1 MNPTIKAIGRKL
13 RLGMIGGGPGSF
25 IGEVHRI
32 AARMDDRYA
41 LVATMLSSNPQKSKE
56 AGISLGITSDRAYS
70 TADELFKK
78 ESDREDQIDV
88 LAIMTPNDSHYALS
102 CRTIEKQWAII
113 CDKPLTTK
121 LDDAID
127 LVKKVND
134 SNTIFCQTFN
144 YTGYPLVRHAREMV
158 RNGDLGDIH
167 MVKVE
172 YIQGHNAT
180 LHEAEETENP
190 HWKMFPEK
198 VGPSVVLGD
207 IGTHAHHLTRFITGE
222 EVVRV
227 CADVGAVVP
236 GREFDDYAGV
246 LIRLENGARGTMFIT
261 QAGAGAEHGLN
272 IRVFGSKG
280 TIEWHQERAGQMIY
294 TPIASP
300 MQLIKRDGP
309 GMYPA
314 AKRAIRVSFGHPEAF
329 YEAFAN
335 LYKDTADAI
344 TAKMNG
350 KPLSTDEIEFPTVED
365 GAKGVKFVEACK
377 ESTQNGSVWTDS
389 VLDV

>member
-1 MNPTIKAIGRKL
+1 MNPTIEAIGRKL

-32 AARMDDRYA
+32 AARMDDRYE
-41 LVATMLSSNPQKSKE
+41 LVATMLSSNPQKSKD
-56 AGISLGITSDRAYS
+56 AGIALGINPERAYE
-70 TADELFKK
+70 TAEELFEK
-78 ESDREDQIDV
+78 ESIREDQIDV
-88 LAIMTPNDSHYALS
+88 LAIMTPNDSHYDLS
-102 CRTIEKQWAII
+102 CRAIAKQWAII

-121 LDDAID
+121 LDDAVD

-172 YIQGHNAT
+172 YIQGHNST

-190 HWKMFPEK
+190 HWKTFPDK

-222 EVVRV
+222 EITQV
-227 CADVGAVVP
+227 CADVGAVVS

-246 LIRLENGARGTMFIT
+246 LIRMEKGARGTMFIT

-280 TIEWHQERAGQMIY
+280 TIEWHQERADQMIY
-294 TPIASP
+294 TPIGSP

-335 LYKDTADAI
+335 LYKDTADAV
-344 TAKMNG
+344 TAKKNG
-350 KPLSTDEIEFPTVED
+350 KPLSADEIEFPTVED

-377 ESTQNGSVWTDS
+377 ESTQNGCIWTDS